1 MTPELQLLLAI
12 VLLFIVVIIGYK
24 AEKRDNKAL
33 CGLCINATIDKN
45 YNLRGRKDNDRRIH
59 Q

>member
-24 AEKRDNKAL
+24 AEKRDNKRL
-33 CGLCINATIDKN
+33 CGLCINATIVLLLLVIYLITK
-45 YNLRGRKDNDRRIH
+45 LWKKR
-59 Q
+59 